1 MMGSPFWAI
10 LVMAVILYLMIVILG
25 VMRRSQNRNS
35 YRESLL
41 RDRDRDLDR
50 FDNSKSSRE

>member
-1 MMGSPFWAI
+1 MMGSAFWAI

-50 FDNSKSSRE
+50 FDNSKSSRD

>member
-1 MMGSPFWAI
+1 MMGSAFWAI

>member
-1 MMGSPFWAI
+1 MMGSAFWAI

-41 RDRDRDLDR
+41 RDRDRDRDR
-50 FDNSKSSRE
+50 FDNSKSSRD